1 MLYDAKNPFDCQK
14 AREKLNWLIEKC
26 KLFEITEKKPKRTYS
41 QNNYIHLLFAW
52 FALEYGD
59 TPKYVKQE
67 IFKKVVNPQIFKTEF
82 ANRKTGEIREEWRS
96 TADLTTKEMTIAID
110 NFRDYAV
117 ISYGIY
123 LPKSDEVVYL
133 QEIEKQIKN
142 LEGRYY

>member
-1 MLYDAKNPFDCQK
+1 MLYDGKNPFDCQK
-14 AREKLNWLIEKC
+14 AREKLNWLIEKS
-26 KLFEITEKKPKRTYS
+26 KLFEIIEKKPKRTYS

-59 TPKYVKQE
+59 TPDYVKQE

-96 TADLTTKEMTIAID
+96 TADLDTKEMTIAID
-110 NFRDYAV
+110 NFRDYA
-117 ISYGIY
+117 SREWGIY
-123 LPKSDEVVYL
+123 LPQANEVVYL